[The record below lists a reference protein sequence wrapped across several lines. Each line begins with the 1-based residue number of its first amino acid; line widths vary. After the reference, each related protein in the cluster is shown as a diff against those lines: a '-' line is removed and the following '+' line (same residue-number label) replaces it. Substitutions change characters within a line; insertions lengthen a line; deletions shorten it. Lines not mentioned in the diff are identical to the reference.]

1 LWKQALAH
9 FENNDRLLIPL
20 RAWTGQSHQRWRWFT
35 EVPTQHLYST
45 ADNGEWFRVLPSTL
59 HSTSRTTRMSAR
71 ASYDITQ
78 RIPAPNLPRE
88 LLPTTLTP
96 GRLRALFT
104 SSSGP
109 ALIPDGS
116 NPKLSHTA
124 FESTLFS
131 SPKEE
136 QLLAVEENLDDVDTI
151 YIATSYHQEKETF
164 AYGWSIFTT
173 KECVSDAGRI
183 TNRHHIDSSTAN
195 LVGLLAALSLLQS
208 LTRPVGTIVI
218 RLPTRSLSKTLQDSS
233 PVGVNHMTR
242 QDFDLFQSVRLTI
255 QLLQQSS
262 AVTLYIAEEVPQ
274 EISSQILERAHD
286 SAFLQASTCNSNP
299 TEFTTVNGVTS
310 ACVARVE
317 RGGIPIAGNFRSL
330 VRQDLYYED
339 LKATI
344 IKAEKW
350 SDHAFH
356 RVAWDAYSKAFQKLS
371 RPRQISYVKLSHR
384 LWQTNARNSR
394 FYGSSA
400 ICPCCTASEETFAHV
415 LTCPFPAIVDAR
427 QDLLATYRTTLQDC
441 GTPDILIEAVLHGI
455 TSWTQIEQRTI
466 HRHAPPNLQDSSTTL
481 IAYKEQTKPIGW
493 EAFLRGRVVLS
504 WGKAYL
510 TFFPDATD
518 QEVEGWLSDLI
529 RTNLDFS
536 LSLWKLR
543 NGVVHGFDQEASR
556 VKEKHKLQ
564 QQVTNAFLAYQTDP
578 FIISR
583 NHSHLFDSR
592 SLHQR
597 LQQDTDSMR
606 CWLADVAEARE
617 TQRVTLQRAAIAA
630 RQFFCPRQP
639 KNQSVPDPS
648 LSDFLS
654 ETSGGSTRTYD
665 SLQDDDSISTAT
677 LASSLVESVTVTSRQ
692 RDPPER
698 LRCL

>member
-1 LWKQALAH
+1 
-9 FENNDRLLIPL
+9 
-20 RAWTGQSHQRWRWFT
+20 
-35 EVPTQHLYST
+35 
-45 ADNGEWFRVLPSTL
+45 
-59 HSTSRTTRMSAR
+59 MR
-71 ASYDITQ
+71 ASYDITK

-109 ALIPDGS
+109 ALISEES

-124 FESTLFS
+124 FESNLFS
-131 SPKEE
+131 SPREE
-136 QLLAVEENLDDVDTI
+136 QLLAVEENLDDAATI
-151 YIATSYHQEKETF
+151 YIATSYHQEQETF

-173 KECVSDAGRI
+173 KECASDAGRI
-183 TNRHHIDSSTAN
+183 TNCYHIDSSTAN
-195 LVGLLAALSLLQS
+195 LVGLLTALSLLRS
-208 LTRPVGTIVI
+208 LKRPVGTIVI
-218 RLPTRSLSKTLQDSS
+218 RLPTRFLSKTLQDSL

-242 QDFDLFQSVRLTI
+242 QDFDLFQSVCHTI

-262 AVTLYIAEEVPQ
+262 TVNLYTAEEVPQ
-274 EISSQILERAHD
+274 GISSQILERAHD

-299 TEFTTVNGVTS
+299 TEFTTVSGVTS
-310 ACVARVE
+310 ACIACVE

-350 SDHAFH
+350 LDQAFH
-356 RVAWDAYSKAFQKLS
+356 RVAWSAYSKAFKKLS

-384 LWQTNARNSR
+384 LWQTNARNFR
-394 FYGSSA
+394 FDGSSA
-400 ICPCCTASEETFAHV
+400 TCPCCKTSEETFAHV
-415 LTCPFPAIVDAR
+415 FTCPFPAILDAR
-427 QDLLATYRTTLQDC
+427 QDFLATYRTTLQDC
-441 GTPDILIEAVLHGI
+441 GTPDILIEAAIPGI
-455 TSWTQIEQRTI
+455 TSWTQTEQRTI
-466 HRHAPPNLQDSSTTL
+466 HRHAPPPNLQDNSTTL
-481 IAYKEQTKPIGW
+481 IAYQEQTKPIGW
-493 EAFLRGRVVLS
+493 EAFLCGRVVLS

-510 TFFPDATD
+510 IFFPDATD
-518 QEVEGWLSDLI
+518 QEIEGWMSDLI

-543 NGVVHGFDQEASR
+543 NGVVHGIDWEASQ
-556 VKEKHKLQ
+556 VKEKQKLQ
-564 QQVTNAFLAYQTDP
+564 QQVTNAFLAYQVDP
-578 FIISR
+578 FIISW
-583 NHSHLFDSR
+583 NHSYLFDSR

-606 CWLADVAEARE
+606 CWLADVAEAKKN
-617 TQRVTLQRAAIAA
+617 QRVTQQRAAVAA

-639 KNQSVPDPS
+639 RYQSIPNPS
-648 LSDFLS
+648 LPDSLS
-654 ETSGGSTRTYD
+654 ETSGGSTRTYA
-665 SLQDDDSISTAT
+665 SLQDDDSISTAK
-677 LASSLVESVTVTSRQ
+677 TVTSRQ

-698 LRCL
+698 RRSP